1 MAPLKKTTGKNGY
14 FSAKERA
21 KNAQHLSFS
30 REKRRFQPF
39 IFTSSWKYLYCFYN
53 FWATLKQ
60 DYILYIYSI
69 ISVCYPMVSHS
80 QFKSM
85 QHIGKIIH
93 HKAQEASLFVIYL
106 VNCDK
111 LQGELTVDVEKITE
125 KG

>member
-1 MAPLKKTTGKNGY
+1 
-14 FSAKERA
+14 
-21 KNAQHLSFS
+21 
-30 REKRRFQPF
+30 
-39 IFTSSWKYLYCFYN
+39 
-53 FWATLKQ
+53 
-60 DYILYIYSI
+60 
-69 ISVCYPMVSHS
+69 MVSHS

-85 QHIGKIIH
+85 QHLGKIIH